1 MCSFKKKCRSQVR
14 NSLTASAFL
23 RFLLKKSLTPI
34 PYASRGGL
42 PGGSQVLL

>member
-1 MCSFKKKCRSQVR
+1 MPKSGQKQSDCFGISAL
-14 NSLTASAFL
+14 LTEEVA
-23 RFLLKKSLTPI
+23 TPI